1 MYNVSEAYKEAIKAS
16 SRICSVKGVI
26 KTTGGASIEITDKDI
41 SSGTFYINNQCVS
54 ESDFAFGA
62 VFVGELGISLIT
74 DIDRYSFYGAE
85 IKLSYFLE
93 LVDGQLEEVPL
104 GVYYVESSERD
115 NRYVTIQAY
124 DCMTNLDNE
133 LEFDTNGSIY
143 DILQLVSRECKVT
156 LAQDE
161 RAIKDLVN
169 GNTSLSIYADKTPTY
184 RDVVSAIASLTA
196 SFATINRE
204 GKLEFRQF
212 SKGVSLDIERDNR
225 VSTKMSDFITVY
237 DGLKIKF
244 IGKGKYKAKR
254 KTSVNGL
261 TLEMGSI
268 PLIEGK
274 KEEKQKIANDI
285 FEVLSD
291 VKYTPYS
298 IEMNGNPAI
307 DLGDKIVIKNVDGK
321 DEDIESIVTH
331 IDWHYRE
338 KSSIQAVGGN
348 PKMRNIKPSDAG
360 NSYEELESKIAEK
373 DFVVKNY
380 SNSKEYEVNGI
391 EQGIITIQFIAVA
404 NIRPTFLATIPIE
417 MDLDGNVVISY
428 YLDEKLLNTSTLV
441 GYYERGSHII
451 TITNNFKVKK
461 DEKTTLTVKI
471 KAEYFS
477 SDVRLNK
484 ANINSLTGY
493 AMGGIYN
500 PPAVDTT
507 PPKGTIAKYSIK
519 AILFAQGILAS
530 KGKEFYGNL
539 DFDEK
544 ISGIKIK
551 PFIIELS
558 DSIKHAEVH
567 PANNDINES
576 ISGVDFNDFDVLL
589 NENLGIE
596 R

>member
-391 EQGIITIQFIAVA
+391 EQDIITIQFIAVA

-567 PANNDINES
+567 PADNDINES
-576 ISGVDFNDFDVLL
+576 ISGVDFNDFVVLL

>member
-204 GKLEFRQF
+204 GKLEFRQV

-391 EQGIITIQFIAVA
+391 EQDIITIQFIAVA

-530 KGKEFYGNL
+530 KGKELYVNL

>member
-16 SRICSVKGVI
+16 SRICNVRGTI
-26 KTTGGASIEITDKDI
+26 KTVGGTNIEITDKDI
-41 SSGTFYINNQCVS
+41 SGGTFYINNQCVS

-204 GKLEFRQF
+204 GKLELRQF
-212 SKGVSLDIERDNR
+212 SKSVSLDIERDNR

-291 VKYTPYS
+291 VQYTPYS

-338 KSSIQAVGGN
+338 KSSIQAMGGN
-348 PKMRNIKPSDAG
+348 PKMRSIKSNDASS
-360 NSYEELESKIAEK
+360 SYEELESKIAEK
-373 DFVVKNY
+373 DFVVKSY

-391 EQGIITIQFIAVA
+391 EQDIITIQFIAVA

-428 YLDEKLLNTSTLV
+428 YLDGKLLNTSTLV

-493 AMGGIYN
+493 AMSGIYN

-576 ISGVDFNDFDVLL
+576 ISGIDFNDFDVLL

>member
-1 MYNVSEAYKEAIKAS
+1 MYNVSEGYKEAIKAP

-41 SSGTFYINNQCVS
+41 SGGTFYINNQCVS

-74 DIDRYSFYGAE
+74 EIDRYSFYGAE

-93 LVDGQLEEVPL
+93 LIDGQLEEVPL

-124 DCMTNLDNE
+124 DCMTNLDKE
-133 LEFDTNGSIY
+133 LDFDTNGSVY

-161 RAIKDLVN
+161 RAIKGLVN
-169 GNTSLSIYADKTPTY
+169 GNSSLSIYADKTPTY
-184 RDVVSAIASLTA
+184 RDIVSAIASLTA

-212 SKGVSLDIERDNR
+212 SKNVSLDIERENR
-225 VSTKMSDFITVY
+225 ASTKMSDFITVY
-237 DGLKIKF
+237 DGLRIKF
-244 IGKGKYKAKR
+244 IGKGKYTAKR

-261 TLEMGSI
+261 TLEMGSVPI
-268 PLIEGK
+268 IEGK
-274 KEEKQKIANDI
+274 KEEKQKLANDI
-285 FEVLSD
+285 FGVLRD

-348 PKMRNIKPSDAG
+348 PKMRNIKPSDAS

-391 EQGIITIQFIAVA
+391 EQEIITIKFISLA
-404 NIRPTFLATIPIE
+404 NIRPTFLATIPVE
-417 MDLDGNVVISY
+417 MDLDGNVIISY
-428 YLDEKLLNTSTLV
+428 YLDGKLLDTSTLV
-441 GYYERGSHII
+441 GYYERGSHVI
-451 TITNNFKVKK
+451 TITNNFPAKK
-461 DEKTTLTVKI
+461 DEKKTLSVKI

-484 ANINSLTGY
+484 ASINSLIGY
-493 AMGGIYN
+493 AMGGVYN
-500 PPAVDTT
+500 PQAVD
-507 PPKGTIAKYSIK
+507 
-519 AILFAQGILAS
+519 
-530 KGKEFYGNL
+530 
-539 DFDEK
+539 K
-544 ISGIKIK
+544 IGRA
-551 PFIIELS
+551 
-558 DSIKHAEVH
+558 HV
-567 PANNDINES
+567 
-576 ISGVDFNDFDVLL
+576 
-589 NENLGIE
+589 
-596 R
+596 

>member
-16 SRICSVKGVI
+16 SRICSAKGVI

-169 GNTSLSIYADKTPTY
+169 GNTSLSIYADKNPTY

-391 EQGIITIQFIAVA
+391 EQDIITIQFIAVA

-428 YLDEKLLNTSTLV
+428 YLDGKLLNTSTLV

-461 DEKTTLTVKI
+461 DEKKTLTVKI
-471 KAEYFS
+471 KAEYFP

-519 AILFAQGILAS
+519 AILFAQGLLAS

-558 DSIKHAEVH
+558 DSIKHVEVH

-576 ISGVDFNDFDVLL
+576 ISGVDFNDFVVLL

>member
-41 SSGTFYINNQCVS
+41 SGGTFYINNQCVS

-143 DILQLVSRECKVT
+143 DILQLVGRECKVT

-285 FEVLSD
+285 FEILSD

-391 EQGIITIQFIAVA
+391 EQDIITIQFIAVA

-428 YLDEKLLNTSTLV
+428 YLDGKLLNTSTLV

-461 DEKTTLTVKI
+461 DEKKTLTVKI
-471 KAEYFS
+471 KAEYFP

-519 AILFAQGILAS
+519 AILFAQGLLAS

-576 ISGVDFNDFDVLL
+576 ISGIDFNDFDVLL

>member
-169 GNTSLSIYADKTPTY
+169 GNTSLSIYADKNPTY

-285 FEVLSD
+285 FEILSD

-391 EQGIITIQFIAVA
+391 EQDIITIQFIAVA

-428 YLDEKLLNTSTLV
+428 YLDGKLLNTSTLV

-461 DEKTTLTVKI
+461 DEKKTLTVKI
-471 KAEYFS
+471 KAEYFP
-477 SDVRLNK
+477 SDVRLHK

>member
-373 DFVVKNY
+373 DFVVKSY

-391 EQGIITIQFIAVA
+391 EQDIITIQFIAVA

-428 YLDEKLLNTSTLV
+428 YLDGKLLNTSTLV

-461 DEKTTLTVKI
+461 DEKKTLTVKI
-471 KAEYFS
+471 KAEYFP

-519 AILFAQGILAS
+519 AILFAQGLLAS

-576 ISGVDFNDFDVLL
+576 ISGIDFNDFDVLL

>member
-391 EQGIITIQFIAVA
+391 EQDIITIQFIAVA

-544 ISGIKIK
+544 SSGIKIK

>member
-391 EQGIITIQFIAVA
+391 EQDIITIQFIAVA

-461 DEKTTLTVKI
+461 DEKKTLTVKI
-471 KAEYFS
+471 KAEYFP

>member
-391 EQGIITIQFIAVA
+391 EQDIITIQFIAVA

>member
-204 GKLEFRQF
+204 GKLEFRQV

-391 EQGIITIQFIAVA
+391 EQDIITIQFIAVA

>member
-41 SSGTFYINNQCVS
+41 SGGTFYINNQCVT

-74 DIDRYSFYGAE
+74 EIDRYSFYGAE

-93 LVDGQLEEVPL
+93 LIDGQLEEVPL

-391 EQGIITIQFIAVA
+391 EQDIITIQFIAVA

-417 MDLDGNVVISY
+417 MELDGNVVISY
-428 YLDEKLLNTSTLV
+428 YLDGKLLNTSTLV

-461 DEKTTLTVKI
+461 DEKKTLTVKI

-519 AILFAQGILAS
+519 AILFAQGLLAS

-576 ISGVDFNDFDVLL
+576 ISGVDFNDFVVLL

>member
-391 EQGIITIQFIAVA
+391 EQDIITIQFIAVA

-461 DEKTTLTVKI
+461 DEKKTLTVKI
-471 KAEYFS
+471 KAEYFP

-519 AILFAQGILAS
+519 AILFAQGLLAS

-576 ISGVDFNDFDVLL
+576 ISGIDFNDFDVLL

>member
-391 EQGIITIQFIAVA
+391 EQDIITIQFIAVA

-461 DEKTTLTVKI
+461 DEKKTLTVKI

-484 ANINSLTGY
+484 ANINSLTGF

-519 AILFAQGILAS
+519 AILFAQGLLAS

>member
-41 SSGTFYINNQCVS
+41 SGGTFYINNQCVS

-74 DIDRYSFYGAE
+74 EIDRYSFYGAE

-93 LVDGQLEEVPL
+93 LIDGQLEEVPL

-124 DCMTNLDNE
+124 DCMTNLDKE
-133 LEFDTNGSIY
+133 LDFDTNGSVY
-143 DILQLVSRECKVT
+143 DILQLVNRECKVA

-169 GNTSLSIYADKTPTY
+169 GNSSLSIYADKSPTY
-184 RDVVSAIASLTA
+184 RDIVSAIASLTA

-212 SKGVSLDIERDNR
+212 SKNVSLDIERENR
-225 VSTKMSDFITVY
+225 ASTKMSDFITVY
-237 DGLKIKF
+237 DGLRIKF

-261 TLEMGSI
+261 TLEMGSVPI
-268 PLIEGK
+268 IEGK
-274 KEEKQKIANDI
+274 KEEKQKLANDI
-285 FEVLSD
+285 FEVLSG

-348 PKMRNIKPSDAG
+348 PKMRNIKPSDAS

-391 EQGIITIQFIAVA
+391 EQEIITIKFISVA
-404 NIRPTFLATIPIE
+404 NIRPTFLATIPVE
-417 MDLDGNVVISY
+417 MDLDGNVIISY
-428 YLDEKLLNTSTLV
+428 YLDGKLLDTSTLV

-451 TITNNFKVKK
+451 TITNNFPAKK
-461 DEKTTLTVKI
+461 DEKKTLSVKI

-484 ANINSLTGY
+484 ASINSLIGY
-493 AMGGIYN
+493 AMGGVYN
-500 PPAVDTT
+500 PQAVDTT
-507 PPKGTIAKYSIK
+507 PPKGKIAKYSIK
-519 AILFAQGILAS
+519 ATLFAQGMLAS
-530 KGKEFYGNL
+530 KGKEFYGDL
-539 DFDEK
+539 AFDET
-544 ISGIKIK
+544 IAGIKIK
-551 PFIIELS
+551 PFITELS
-558 DSIKHAEVH
+558 DSLKHKETH
-567 PANNDINES
+567 PVGNNINEN
-576 ISGVDFNDFDVLL
+576 ISGIEFNSFDVLL
-589 NENLGIE
+589 NENLEIE

>member
-16 SRICSVKGVI
+16 SRICNVRGTI
-26 KTTGGASIEITDKDI
+26 KTVGGTNIEITDKDI
-41 SSGTFYINNQCVS
+41 SGGTFYINNQCVS

-204 GKLEFRQF
+204 GKLELRQF
-212 SKGVSLDIERDNR
+212 SKSVSLDIERDNR

-254 KTSVNGL
+254 KTSANGL

-291 VKYTPYS
+291 VQYTPYS

-338 KSSIQAVGGN
+338 KSSIQAMGGN
-348 PKMRNIKPSDAG
+348 PKMRSIKSNDASS
-360 NSYEELESKIAEK
+360 SYEELESKIAEK
-373 DFVVKNY
+373 DFVVKSY

-391 EQGIITIQFIAVA
+391 EQDIITIQFIAVA

-428 YLDEKLLNTSTLV
+428 YLDGKLLNTSTLV

-493 AMGGIYN
+493 AMSGIYN

-576 ISGVDFNDFDVLL
+576 ISGIDFNDFDVLL